1 MSLNNNQ
8 TSSIGKL
15 RNALGVNPNGS
26 IGDQRSFFAA
36 LERLRDSGDEECLFF
51 CAFLEYVS
59 SGKNAADEELM
70 FHCVTGIRTV
80 LLQTWTRVYSPEFL
94 VICRDFF
101 FHLTISTSSILDL
114 PRSIFVACQG
124 IAASLWKRG
133 WLETSSPDYAQQQQ
147 PPQLHHTIHIALVN
161 QMKNML
167 PALASTVIE
176 SPQQLMK
183 HLEHAF
189 APSST
194 STDIIFKTTSFVSIL
209 LGEFTSTNQ
218 TSRYNQPLDFH
229 RRVHSTFETQG
240 TLEDCLRL
248 TITCFMNLHQD
259 QQQSTI
265 HIPTTL
271 SLLNLL
277 TDILSWD
284 FGGHFFNTQ
293 STAYSASL
301 LIRAPP
307 SWKQYLVNPN
317 VLNTLF
323 QLLMQSNSYHQNH
336 NEYAKLRHAAC
347 QVLISL
353 ASLHG
358 PIFTASSPQN
368 DEERLAFIQFLLDG
382 CLHIFNQIL
391 QVNIKQE
398 DGGFIIDMCHFVSR
412 LIMSFKISTLV
423 KMTPSSF
430 ENLLSAIATVGNKLL
445 QDNLNEVRSYH
456 GDVSSCIDLEWRQ
469 EALTHILDAIVA
481 LDDHWLR
488 NPPGHV
494 EAELAQTANHL
505 MATRLAPLY
514 KSYIECRIEMAK
526 LEEHYTVQNCT
537 DDDDDDDLVREEIAA
552 TQMQEEMSSASTLGR
567 LNLQASLSTLQTF
580 LQTQLLN
587 KMKML
592 LESSATTMSADAAAL
607 LEETRL
613 VLICISHLL
622 ADDSEGE
629 TPMIPERI
637 EYTLQESHNIDNID
651 ESTSV
656 PNLIINTMQSVMT
669 LAELQAMHLIQNP
682 NNVHLSPL
690 LASTMLNLLS
700 NWAPA
705 YIMPRFQIIDRNGA
719 DVYYWN
725 QENNCQQVLHF
736 CVTLALHYYAY
747 WPQETQVTDAASSLL
762 QSLAKRRE
770 HNLKKNLLQSQSF
783 EKLVSLHIITAS
795 LRHSANTVETLESI
809 KKHSYILRNMTDDAT
824 FEAMIKGYL
833 RMPYSSRSKVVT
845 AILMGSS
852 IENDEK
858 AKIMIHSSLEAIQ
871 NALSQTLQAVSN
883 KQVSANNI
891 HVQET
896 ICLIVELYGG
906 VARASEISCVH
917 LETIVQFMTSS
928 LTHLSNLMTQYSQD
942 LTICTNLLQLFCDYA
957 EQFIAILNRE
967 QSLTLFQASAELL
980 RAYSTQHCNSR
991 LIITPS
997 SKSYEEEKNY
1007 DDVSCAIQLL
1017 IHLGTKEFIDSCSN
1031 KDNSVDEA
1039 EVTDV
1044 IFSGLRHI
1052 LPLMTQGLL
1061 QFPTL
1066 STRFFSLVGF
1076 MMDTYPERVCLVP
1089 SDLFKTLFDSLL
1101 FGISH
1106 VDTSIAK
1113 SSLNGLAGLIRAH
1126 LKNNA
1131 LSRHLAVDP
1140 ELLENCCARLLS
1152 EVVFKLIVW
1161 DRLESTG
1168 MVLLPLAAVDI
1179 NKFAL
1184 VVQKIVSQ
1192 QQSQQKLIPEQVA
1205 RLEMAFTK
1213 LMKPEI
1219 LSRVS
1224 SSGYEGRMNRIK
1236 FKKDFDEFV
1245 KEIHSFLV
1253 IR

>member
-8 TSSIGKL
+8 NSSIGKL

-59 SGKNAADEELM
+59 PGKNAADEELM

-101 FHLTISTSSILDL
+101 FHLTITTSSILDL

-347 QVLISL
+347 QVLIFL